1 MVLIPGGTFEMGS
14 ADGPIYERP
23 VHGVKLH
30 SFWMDK
36 KEVTVAQFRQFVNAA
51 GYVTDAEKF
60 GWSGVFDLG
69 KKAWGR
75 VDGANWRQPEGP
87 GRSLAGEQEPVM
99 QVSWNDAVS
108 FAAWAGKRLPTEAE
122 WEYAARGG
130 LAGKKYAWGD
140 ELMPEGKYMANYW
153 QGSFLERDEG
163 KDGFAGVAPVGRFPA
178 NGYGL
183 YDMTG
188 NVWEWCADSYSDFY
202 YANSAK
208 ENPTGPPAGF
218 EQVIR
223 GGSWMCARNFCTN
236 YRVAGRSHATADSG
250 LNNLGFRCARDA
262 KGE

>member
-1 MVLIPGGTFEMGS
+1 MSRRGARILSIVLLVVAAVAVWQRPAKERKPKQVVADPPGIRFVEEMVLIPGGTFEMGS

-153 QGSFLERDEG
+153 QGSF
-163 KDGFAGVAPVGRFPA
+163 
-178 NGYGL
+178 
-183 YDMTG
+183 
-188 NVWEWCADSYSDFY
+188 
-202 YANSAK
+202 
-208 ENPTGPPAGF
+208 
-218 EQVIR
+218 
-223 GGSWMCARNFCTN
+223 
-236 YRVAGRSHATADSG
+236 
-250 LNNLGFRCARDA
+250 
-262 KGE
+262 